1 MIFRGKT
8 LRFLPIFLTVFI
20 DFLGVALVVP
30 IFAPM
35 LLEPMP
41 GADVMSA
48 TTSIAV
54 RGVVL
59 GFLTATYPI
68 GQFFGS
74 PILGKLSDRH
84 GRKLWLVLSLAG
96 ATIGYVI
103 SAAGVLAN
111 SITILFIG
119 RFVCGFMG
127 GNSSICQ
134 SSVADLYDD
143 KKKGAYFGLL
153 ALAMGV
159 GFILGPVVGG
169 RLADPDIVSWF
180 SYDTPFWASAIFAAL
195 NTGLMVLWFHETIHE
210 KRFVKI
216 RVWSGLVDMYH
227 AFKRPQIRAIM
238 TVFFL
243 FTLAWFFFAQFFQV
257 YLIQM
262 FSFDQTLIGDTFTY
276 IALWYALLQGGL
288 SPPISRI
295 FRSRSIVAVALPGM
309 MLVLLALLL
318 PTNSFWLWF
327 IYPFLVLFV
336 CLAWP
341 NILAMVSNL
350 AGKEK
355 QGEIMGVNQSVQS
368 LAQAITPIASG
379 PLIAHYFRLPTIIGA
394 SCAAL
399 GWLILMVAVSPEKSD
414 EESVRSE

>member
-1 MIFRGKT
+1 MIFKAKT

-41 GADVMSA
+41 GDDVLSA
-48 TTSIAV
+48 TTTLAA
-54 RGVVL
+54 RGIIL
-59 GFLTATYPI
+59 GFLTAVYPI

-84 GRKLWLVLSLAG
+84 GRKPWLVISLGG

-103 SAAGVLAN
+103 SAGGVLLH
-111 SITILFIG
+111 SISLLFIG

-134 SSVADLYDD
+134 SSVADLYDE
-143 KKKGAYFGLL
+143 KSKGAYFGLL
-153 ALAMGV
+153 ALAMGI

-180 SYDTPFWASAIFAAL
+180 AYDTPFWASAIFAAL
-195 NTGLMVLWFHETIHE
+195 NTGLMALWFHETIHE
-210 KRFVKI
+210 KHFVRI
-216 RVWSGLVDMYH
+216 HIWSGLVDIYR
-227 AFKRPQIRAIM
+227 AFRRPQIRAIM

-257 YLIQM
+257 YLIRQ
-262 FSFDQTLIGDTFTY
+262 FSYDQTLIGDTFTY
-276 IALWYALLQGGL
+276 IALWYAVMQGAL

-295 FRSRSIVAVALPGM
+295 FRPRAIVAVSLPGM
-309 MLVLLALLL
+309 ALVLLALLL

-327 IYPFLVLFV
+327 IYPLLVLFV

-341 NILAMVSNL
+341 NILAIVSNL
-350 AGKEK
+350 AGEAR

-379 PLIAHYFRLPTIIGA
+379 PLVAHFFRLPTIIGA
-394 SCAAL
+394 SCAGLA
-399 GWLILMVAVSPEKSD
+399 WLILLVAVHGGAAKSAH
-414 EESVRSE
+414 SE